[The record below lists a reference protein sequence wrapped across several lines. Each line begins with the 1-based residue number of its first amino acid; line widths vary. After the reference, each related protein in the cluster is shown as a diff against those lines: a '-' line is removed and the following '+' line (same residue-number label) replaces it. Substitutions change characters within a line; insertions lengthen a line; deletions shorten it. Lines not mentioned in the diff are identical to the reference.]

1 MVDGIILAGGFSS
14 RVGKNKMILKFLNK
28 PLIYHTVKS
37 MSKVCK
43 SIIIVT
49 GKYQEDYQKIL
60 KEFKNIR
67 IVHNE
72 LYEQGM
78 FSSVL
83 KGIDNTNNDIFLIPG
98 DYPLLKEFTY
108 KLILQSNGE
117 IRVPTF
123 SGRRGHPIFISK
135 ELLPLLKKE
144 GIASNLKVFRDKFEV
159 NYIEVDDQGVLLDID
174 SLTDYEKLL
183 KNHERNDWF
192 ENITIL

>member
-1 MVDGIILAGGFSS
+1 MIDGIILAGGFSS

-37 MSKVCK
+37 MAKVCENV
-43 SIIIVT
+43 IIVT
-49 GKYQEDYQKIL
+49 GKYQEDYQIIL
-60 KEFKNIR
+60 KEFKNIK

-98 DYPLLKEFTY
+98 DYPLVKEFTY

-135 ELLPLLKKE
+135 ELIPLLKKE
-144 GIASNLKVFRDKFEV
+144 GISSNLKVFRDKFEV
-159 NYIEVDDQGVLLDID
+159 NYIEVDDQGILLDID

>member
-37 MSKVCK
+37 MSNVCK

-49 GKYQEDYQKIL
+49 GKYQEDYQTIL
-60 KEFKNIR
+60 KEFKNIK

-98 DYPLLKEFTY
+98 DYPLVKEFTY

-135 ELLPLLKKE
+135 ELIPLLKQE

-159 NYIEVDDQGVLLDID
+159 NYIEVEDQGILLDID

-183 KNHERNDWF
+183 KNHERND
-192 ENITIL
+192 

>member
-1 MVDGIILAGGFSS
+1 MGVLNMVDGIILAGGFSS

-37 MSKVCK
+37 MSNVCK

-49 GKYQEDYQKIL
+49 GKYQEDYQTIL
-60 KEFKNIR
+60 KEFKNIK

-98 DYPLLKEFTY
+98 DYPLVKEFTY

-135 ELLPLLKKE
+135 ELIPLLKQE

-159 NYIEVDDQGVLLDID
+159 NYIEVEDQGILLDID

-183 KNHERNDWF
+183 KNHERND
-192 ENITIL
+192 